1 MTSDQTKL
9 VAGGALLVLSTI
21 LLIAAGIAD
30 LVPIVLAGIA
40 TAGLALGSLLIG
52 TTGKGRS
59 V

>member
-1 MTSDQTKL
+1 MASDQTKL

-21 LLIAAGIAD
+21 LLITAGIAD
-30 LVPIVLAGIA
+30 LVPIVLAGLA
-40 TAGLALGSLLIG
+40 TAGLALGSLLVG